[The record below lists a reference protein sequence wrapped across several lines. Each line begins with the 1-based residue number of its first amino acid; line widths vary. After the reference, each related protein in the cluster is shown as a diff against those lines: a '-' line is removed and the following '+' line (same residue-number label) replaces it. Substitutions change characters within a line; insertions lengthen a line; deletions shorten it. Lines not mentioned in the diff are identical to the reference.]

1 MENKSD
7 YAYQELKNRIISGQ
21 MPPLSDVSEEQLQK
35 ELGVSRTPIREAIQ
49 KLEKEHFVM
58 IYPRRGTLVSDITLD
73 LIYSIYEVRLLNE
86 PFIARSACRYIVNEW
101 IDHMYTS
108 FSTTFHE
115 KEGEQQ
121 RDYYIELDRE
131 LHNTLTS
138 HSPAGARRNLP
149 ITLFSHTNNFMLKD
163 TFRVV
168 NDHNHRIRI
177 LTSQRN
183 MNYQRSINEHLAI
196 LEALRLRDESQLEN
210 AVREHILTAKQEAF
224 EYYY

>member
-108 FSTTFHE
+108 FSTAFHE

-131 LHNTLTS
+131 LHNTLT
-138 HSPAGARRNLP
+138 
-149 ITLFSHTNNFMLKD
+149 SHTNNFMLKD

>member
-108 FSTTFHE
+108 SSTTFHE

-131 LHNTLTS
+131 LHDTLT
-138 HSPAGARRNLP
+138 
-149 ITLFSHTNNFMLKD
+149 SHTNNFMLKD
-163 TFRVV
+163 MFRVV

>member
-108 FSTTFHE
+108 FSTPFHE

-131 LHNTLTS
+131 LHNTLT
-138 HSPAGARRNLP
+138 
-149 ITLFSHTNNFMLKD
+149 SHTNNFMLKD

>member
-131 LHNTLTS
+131 LHDTLT
-138 HSPAGARRNLP
+138 
-149 ITLFSHTNNFMLKD
+149 SHTNNFMLKD
-163 TFRVV
+163 MFRVV

-177 LTSQRN
+177 LRSQRN
-183 MNYQRSINEHLAI
+183 MN
-196 LEALRLRDESQLEN
+196 
-210 AVREHILTAKQEAF
+210 
-224 EYYY
+224 

>member
-101 IDHMYTS
+101 IDHMTPP
-108 FSTTFHE
+108 
-115 KEGEQQ
+115 
-121 RDYYIELDRE
+121 
-131 LHNTLTS
+131 
-138 HSPAGARRNLP
+138 SPQHFMKRKANSSGI
-149 ITLFSHTNNFMLKD
+149 ITLSWTGNF
-163 TFRVV
+163 T
-168 NDHNHRIRI
+168 IP
-177 LTSQRN
+177 
-183 MNYQRSINEHLAI
+183 
-196 LEALRLRDESQLEN
+196 
-210 AVREHILTAKQEAF
+210 
-224 EYYY
+224 

>member
-86 PFIARSACRYIVNEW
+86 PFIARSACRYIV
-101 IDHMYTS
+101 H
-108 FSTTFHE
+108 
-115 KEGEQQ
+115 
-121 RDYYIELDRE
+121 LL
-131 LHNTLTS
+131 LHNIS
-138 HSPAGARRNLP
+138 
-149 ITLFSHTNNFMLKD
+149 
-163 TFRVV
+163 
-168 NDHNHRIRI
+168 
-177 LTSQRN
+177 
-183 MNYQRSINEHLAI
+183 
-196 LEALRLRDESQLEN
+196 
-210 AVREHILTAKQEAF
+210 
-224 EYYY
+224 

>member
-108 FSTTFHE
+108 FSTFHE

-131 LHNTLTS
+131 LHNTLT
-138 HSPAGARRNLP
+138 
-149 ITLFSHTNNFMLKD
+149 SHTNNFMLKD

>member
-49 KLEKEHFVM
+49 KLEKEHFVT

-131 LHNTLTS
+131 LHDTLT
-138 HSPAGARRNLP
+138 
-149 ITLFSHTNNFMLKD
+149 SHTNNFMLKD
-163 TFRVV
+163 MFRVV